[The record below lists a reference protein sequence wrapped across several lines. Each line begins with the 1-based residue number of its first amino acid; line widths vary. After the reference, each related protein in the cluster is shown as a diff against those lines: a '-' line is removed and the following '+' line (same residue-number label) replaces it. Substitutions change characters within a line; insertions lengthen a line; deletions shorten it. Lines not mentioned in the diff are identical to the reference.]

1 MNKLTNTPMKIIITS
16 LSIIVLSLAFTTMQA
31 QEKPLDSIKNPY
43 KELEMKKLIES
54 KETVK
59 IREKAF
65 LKEDIL
71 AINARLKKGEITE
84 EEAINLKT
92 KAAQKRALNI
102 ENHLAIIDNEIALLK
117 RSDKLYQLDIRD
129 EGNRT
134 VLRIGSGTSTG
145 DDVIFIGKESY
156 DKPKKYDKR
165 TYKDLV
171 FAFGFNNAIIEGQS
185 LENSPYRIGG
195 SGFLELGHDWKTR
208 IFDTSNFWRF
218 KYGFSFQWNKFNI
231 KNNNYLVN
239 TNGSTLLQEFPS
251 QLDKAKFR
259 TTNLVFPFHIEFGP
273 SKKIEKKD
281 YFRYDTRKKLKIGLG
296 GYAGVN
302 IGSLQKLKYKVDG
315 DRIKDKQKGVFD
327 VNNFVYGLSSYVGIG
342 SSALYIKYDLSPV
355 FKNQSKKQ
363 NNISLGLR
371 IDLD

>member
-1 MNKLTNTPMKIIITS
+1 MKLFITS
-16 LSIIVLSLAFTTMQA
+16 LSITLLSLVFTTVQA
-31 QEKPLDSIKNPY
+31 QEKPLDSLKTPF

-54 KETVK
+54 KKTVE

-84 EEAINLKT
+84 AEAINLKT

-102 ENHLAIIDNEIALLK
+102 DNHLAIIDNEIALLK
-117 RSDKLYQLDIRD
+117 RSDKLHQLDIRD
-129 EGNRT
+129 KENR
-134 VLRIGSGTSTG
+134 LIFRIGSGSSTG
-145 DDVIFIGKESY
+145 DDVIFIGKESS

-165 TYKDLV
+165 TLKDLV
-171 FAFGFNNAIIEGQS
+171 FSFGFNNAIIEGQS
-185 LENSPYRIGG
+185 LENSPYKIGG

-208 IFDTSNFWRF
+208 IFNTSNFWRF
-218 KYGFSFQWNKFNI
+218 KFGFSFQWNKFEI

-239 TNGSTLLQEFPS
+239 SNGSTSLEEFPS

-281 YFRYDTRKKLKIGLG
+281 YFRYDTRKNLKIGLG
-296 GYAGVN
+296 AYAGVN
-302 IGSLQKLKYKVDG
+302 LGNMQKLKYRIDG
-315 DRIKDKQKGVFD
+315 DRLKDKQKGVFE
-327 VNNFVYGLSSYVGIG
+327 VNNFVYGLSCYVGIG
-342 SSALYIKYDLSPV
+342 STALYVKYDLSPV

-371 IDLD
+371 LDID

>member
-84 EEAINLKT
+84 AEAINLKT

-129 EGNRT
+129 DGNRT

-165 TYKDLV
+165 TFKDLV

-185 LENSPYRIGG
+185 LENSPYKIGG

-218 KYGFSFQWNKFNI
+218 KFGFSFQWNKFDI

-239 TNGSTLLQEFPS
+239 SNGSTSLEEFPS

-281 YFRYDTRKKLKIGLG
+281 YFRYDTRKNLKIGLG
-296 GYAGVN
+296 AYAGVN

-342 SSALYIKYDLSPV
+342 SSALYVKYDLSPV

>member
-1 MNKLTNTPMKIIITS
+1 MKIIITS

-84 EEAINLKT
+84 AEAINLKT

-117 RSDKLYQLDIRD
+117 RSDKLYQLDIRG

-185 LENSPYRIGG
+185 LENSPYKIGG

-239 TNGSTLLQEFPS
+239 TNGSTSLQEFPS

-281 YFRYDTRKKLKIGLG
+281 YFRYDTSKNLKIGLG
-296 GYAGVN
+296 AYAGVN

-342 SSALYIKYDLSPV
+342 SSALYVKYDLSPV

>member
-84 EEAINLKT
+84 AEAINLKT

-239 TNGSTLLQEFPS
+239 TNGSTSLQEFPS

-281 YFRYDTRKKLKIGLG
+281 YFRYDTSKNLKIGLG
-296 GYAGVN
+296 AYAGVN

-327 VNNFVYGLSSYVGIG
+327 VNNFVYGLSSYVAIG

>member
-84 EEAINLKT
+84 AEAINLKT

-117 RSDKLYQLDIRD
+117 RSDKLYQLDIRG

-165 TYKDLV
+165 TFKDLV

-185 LENSPYRIGG
+185 LENSPYKIGG

-218 KYGFSFQWNKFNI
+218 KFGFSFQWNKFEI
-231 KNNNYLVN
+231 KNNNYLVH
-239 TNGSTLLQEFPS
+239 F
-251 QLDKAKFR
+251 
-259 TTNLVFPFHIEFGP
+259 
-273 SKKIEKKD
+273 
-281 YFRYDTRKKLKIGLG
+281 
-296 GYAGVN
+296 
-302 IGSLQKLKYKVDG
+302 
-315 DRIKDKQKGVFD
+315 
-327 VNNFVYGLSSYVGIG
+327 
-342 SSALYIKYDLSPV
+342 
-355 FKNQSKKQ
+355 
-363 NNISLGLR
+363 
-371 IDLD
+371 

>member
-84 EEAINLKT
+84 AEAINLKT

-281 YFRYDTRKKLKIGLG
+281 YFRYDTSKNLKIGLG
-296 GYAGVN
+296 AYAGVN

>member
-84 EEAINLKT
+84 AEAINLKT

-129 EGNRT
+129 DGNRT

-218 KYGFSFQWNKFNI
+218 KYGFSFQWSKFNI

-239 TNGSTLLQEFPS
+239 TNGSTSLQEFPS

-281 YFRYDTRKKLKIGLG
+281 YFRYDTRKNLKIGLG
-296 GYAGVN
+296 AYAGVN

-342 SSALYIKYDLSPV
+342 SSALYVKYDLSPV

>member
-84 EEAINLKT
+84 AEAINLKT

-129 EGNRT
+129 DGNRT

-165 TYKDLV
+165 TFKDLV

>member
-84 EEAINLKT
+84 AEAINLKT

-129 EGNRT
+129 DGNRT

>member
-1 MNKLTNTPMKIIITS
+1 MKLFITS
-16 LSIIVLSLAFTTMQA
+16 LSITLLSLVFTTMQA
-31 QEKPLDSIKNPY
+31 QEKSLDSMRTSHKTFSLE

-84 EEAINLKT
+84 VEAINLKT

-117 RSDKLYQLDIRD
+117 RSDKL
-129 EGNRT
+129 RT
-134 VLRIGSGTSTG
+134 VLRIGSGISTG
-145 DDVIFIGKESY
+145 DDAIFIGKESY

-208 IFDTSNFWRF
+208 IFDASNFWRF

-239 TNGSTLLQEFPS
+239 TNGSTSLQEFPS

-281 YFRYDTRKKLKIGLG
+281 YFRYDTRKNLKIGLG
-296 GYAGVN
+296 AYAGVN

>member
-1 MNKLTNTPMKIIITS
+1 MKLFITS
-16 LSIIVLSLAFTTMQA
+16 LSITLLSLVFTTVQA
-31 QEKPLDSIKNPY
+31 QEKPLDSLKTPF

-54 KETVK
+54 KKTVE

-102 ENHLAIIDNEIALLK
+102 DNHLAIIDNEIALLK
-117 RSDKLYQLDIRD
+117 RSDKLHQLDIRD
-129 EGNRT
+129 KENR
-134 VLRIGSGTSTG
+134 LIFRIGSGSSTG
-145 DDVIFIGKESY
+145 DDVIFIGKESS

-165 TYKDLV
+165 TLKDLV
-171 FAFGFNNAIIEGQS
+171 FSFGFNNAIIEGQS
-185 LENSPYRIGG
+185 LENSPYKIGG

-208 IFDTSNFWRF
+208 IFNTSNFWRF
-218 KYGFSFQWNKFNI
+218 KFGFSFQWNKFEI

-239 TNGSTLLQEFPS
+239 SNGSTSLEEFPS

-281 YFRYDTRKKLKIGLG
+281 YFRYDTRKNLKIGLG
-296 GYAGVN
+296 AYAGVN
-302 IGSLQKLKYKVDG
+302 LGNMQKLKYRIDG
-315 DRIKDKQKGVFD
+315 DRLKDKQKGVFE

-342 SSALYIKYDLSPV
+342 STALYVKYDLSPV

-371 IDLD
+371 LDID

>member
-1 MNKLTNTPMKIIITS
+1 MKLFITS
-16 LSIIVLSLAFTTMQA
+16 LSITLLSLVFTTVQA
-31 QEKPLDSIKNPY
+31 QEKPLDSLKTPF

-54 KETVK
+54 KKTVE

-84 EEAINLKT
+84 AEAINLKT

-102 ENHLAIIDNEIALLK
+102 DNHLAIIDNEIALLK
-117 RSDKLYQLDIRD
+117 RSDKLHQLDIRD
-129 EGNRT
+129 EENR
-134 VLRIGSGTSTG
+134 LIFRIGSGSSTG
-145 DDVIFIGKESY
+145 DDVIFIGKESS

-165 TYKDLV
+165 TLKDLV
-171 FAFGFNNAIIEGQS
+171 FSFGFNNAIIEGQS
-185 LENSPYRIGG
+185 LENSPYKIGG

-208 IFDTSNFWRF
+208 IFNTSNFWRF
-218 KYGFSFQWNKFNI
+218 KFGFSFQWNKFEI

-239 TNGSTLLQEFPS
+239 SNGSTSLEEFPS

-281 YFRYDTRKKLKIGLG
+281 YFRYDTRKNLKIGLG
-296 GYAGVN
+296 AYAGVN
-302 IGSLQKLKYKVDG
+302 LGNMQKLKYRIDG
-315 DRIKDKQKGVFD
+315 DRLKDKQKGVFE

-342 SSALYIKYDLSPV
+342 STALYVKYDLSPV

-371 IDLD
+371 LDID